1 MAAAAADASEPR
13 RIITLDGTW
22 QVEQGGMESPPE
34 VFSHTVAVPGLLDM
48 AQPAFAEVGRKSAE
62 RAAFWY
68 RRTFRLDGPLPAV
81 AVLKVSKAMFGSR
94 AILNGTLLGDHP
106 GSFAPARFDARPA
119 LRAGENELLVRV
131 GAFRDSVPKSV
142 PSGWDYEKMLYT
154 PGIFDSVELILTGS
168 PHIVRVQAVPDVQ
181 KQSVLVRA
189 WVSHATVPTITKLH
203 LTVREVSSGRV
214 VGEADCQMAGGGEG
228 RQGQTTVAIR
238 DCHSGPRRI
247 RSSTNWKLAARPTCW

>member
-1 MAAAAADASEPR
+1 MKPVASRGFRAARAPWVTYGGRALSVGLLLAMAAAAADASEPR

-106 GSFAPARFDARPA
+106 GSFAPHGLTLGPRSVRERMSCSSAWGPFAILCRSRCPRAGTTRRCSIRPA
-119 LRAGENELLVRV
+119 
-131 GAFRDSVPKSV
+131 SSI
-142 PSGWDYEKMLYT
+142 PS
-154 PGIFDSVELILTGS
+154 
-168 PHIVRVQAVPDVQ
+168 
-181 KQSVLVRA
+181 
-189 WVSHATVPTITKLH
+189 
-203 LTVREVSSGRV
+203 
-214 VGEADCQMAGGGEG
+214 
-228 RQGQTTVAIR
+228 
-238 DCHSGPRRI
+238 
-247 RSSTNWKLAARPTCW
+247 N